1 MEKHNMIYSNSNQ
14 FQAFEDIIQEMS
26 TVYQHDSRP
35 WMIGFSGG
43 KDSTLLCC
51 LVFEMLKRLSPEQR
65 NKTVYIVSSDTMV
78 ENPIVRDYMHKMSA
92 LIEEQGKKYN
102 IKSDIIYPKVE
113 DSFWCRVIGLGYPTP
128 EPPGFRWCTN
138 RLKIRPMNTYIR
150 DTIKNNGEVVLLLG
164 VRKAESTYRA
174 NNIREREIEG
184 KLLIPHSDIANA
196 YVYNPMTEL
205 PNESVWQYLLRG
217 DAMSPWGSDNKYLFS
232 LYQGENL
239 GEEQSVIGEID
250 EEKIP
255 ITGNSRFGCWIC
267 TMVKEDKSLNA
278 FINRGETWL
287 QPLRNYRNKLLELR
301 TTPGAR
307 EYKRRNGVVYR
318 KQNGELGE
326 GPFTMESR
334 KKILR
339 GLLELEKETGLS
351 LITMEELKQI
361 DLLWDQEG
369 DLTRRS
375 LVELYAS
382 VTGDRLPWDQYKVPV
397 FPEDTVKEIQLLCEK
412 NDIEFELI
420 SKLIIEIN
428 ANKNYTKSALVT
440 KAFDRIM
447 NQSWLHFESIEKGL
461 QNED

>member
-1 MEKHNMIYSNSNQ
+1 MTCSNG

-26 TVYQHDSRP
+26 TVYQNDDRP

-51 LVFEMLKRLSPEQR
+51 LVFEMLNRLTAEQR
-65 NKTVYIVSSDTMV
+65 GKTVYIISSDTMV
-78 ENPIVRDYMHKMSA
+78 ENPIVRNYMHKMSA
-92 LIEEQGKKYN
+92 MIGEQGAALN

-113 DSFWCRVIGLGYPTP
+113 DTFWCRVIGLGYPTP
-128 EPPGFRWCTN
+128 EAPGFRWCTD
-138 RLKIRPMNTYIR
+138 RLKIRPMNLYIQ
-150 DTIKNNGEVVLLLG
+150 DTIKNNGEVILLLG

-184 KLLIPHSDIANA
+184 KLLVPHSDIENA

-205 PNESVWQYLLRG
+205 PNEAVWQYLLRG
-217 DAMSPWGSDNKYLFS
+217 DARSPWGSDNKYLFS

-239 GEEQSVIGEID
+239 GEEQSVIGEINED
-250 EEKIP
+250 KIP

-278 FINRGETWL
+278 FIKRGETWL
-287 QPLRNYRNKLLELR
+287 KPLREYRNWLLDFR

-307 EYKRRNGVVYR
+307 EYKRRNGVMYR

-334 KKILR
+334 KEILR
-339 GLLELEKETGLS
+339 RLLLLEKEQDLS

-361 DLLWDQEG
+361 DILWDREG

-375 LVELYAS
+375 LVELYTE
-382 VTGDRLPWDQYKVPV
+382 VTGQTLPWDQYKVPL
-397 FPEDTVKEIQLLCEK
+397 FPVETIAEVRRLCEE
-412 NDIEFELI
+412 NQVEFELI
-420 SKLIIEIN
+420 SKLMIEID
-428 ANKNYTKSALVT
+428 ANKNYTRSDMVT
-440 KAFDRIM
+440 KAFNRII
-447 NQSWLHFESIEKGL
+447 NQGWLHFDNIEKGL
-461 QNED
+461 QHEN